1 MADIN
6 LSPYTA
12 EQQAMDRRRKMA
24 EAMQQQ
30 AVLPIEMPT
39 MPGVAVSP
47 YAGLVKLLQSYIA
60 GKNIEKSDAEQKAY
74 ESATMEDFAK
84 ILRNSG
90 KTETIPG
97 EITTPAITG
106 QYPEKQN
113 TLPTGE
119 AYPAVDISAGAMPIT
134 PSSAEVRAPDRQVPL
149 LTADALNNP
158 TFMKTSAGR
167 MMLAQALLQ
176 QKSQEQAAAKAAQ
189 AAALQVHPLAAGGAL
204 VQNGRVIAER
214 AKEETFHPPVTQIDP
229 VTGMPQTVAF
239 SNLGTRKVI
248 DTAGAYTP
256 DQWNSMP
263 MADKAKLLFDQ
274 YKFGNLTAEQLVQAG
289 QKNAQLGQELQK
301 LQFETGK
308 GGPGP
313 VSISRNAPMR
323 NLLNPAPVGIPA
335 INPAATPAVNAQPVV
350 APGSQVAPVV
360 NQALAPVGKKPYQ
373 PLNFVSKLQTPDA
386 FAAETNADKTIA
398 PEIKKSMINRYRSG
412 YPAALADEKAAATP
426 PQAVAPVPV
435 ATGEQPPAGLSP
447 KAQQQWMLDQA
458 KIKTEADKAEQKKA
472 RNLEQMPDLISS
484 AKAILQGNGG
494 VDAQGQPIKTQLPT
508 QSYGGAAVD
517 VLGGLIGKT
526 PQGAAQA
533 DRLKVIG
540 GAMVMA
546 MPRME
551 GPQSDA
557 DVRLYRE
564 MAGRV
569 GDETV
574 SIQRRL
580 AALDEVEKL
589 YSKYNK
595 TSGWK
600 VVK

>member
-24 EAMQQQ
+24 EALQQQ
-30 AVLPIEMPT
+30 AVAPIDMPT
-39 MPGVAVSP
+39 MPGVRVSP
-47 YAGLVKLLQSYIA
+47 MQGFAKLLQGYIA
-60 GKNIEKSDAEQKAY
+60 GKNLRKADEEQKAY

-97 EITTPAITG
+97 EVTTPAVTG
-106 QYPEKQN
+106 EYPEKQN

-158 TFMKTSAGR
+158 NFMKTSAGR

-176 QKSQEQAAAKAAQ
+176 QKSQEQAAAQAAQ

-204 VQNGRVIAER
+204 VQNGKVIAER

-263 MADKAKLLFDQ
+263 MEAKAKLLFDQ

-313 VSISRNAPMR
+313 VPIPKNAPMP
-323 NLLNPAPVGIPA
+323 NLLNPAPVGAPA
-335 INPAATPAVNAQPVV
+335 VNPAATPAVNAQPVV

-360 NQALAPVGKKPYQ
+360 NQALAPAVKKPYQ
-373 PLNFVSKLQTPDA
+373 ALNAPSP
-386 FAAETNADKTIA
+386 IA
-398 PEIKKSMINRYRSG
+398 
-412 YPAALADEKAAATP
+412 
-426 PQAVAPVPV
+426 APVPV
-435 ATGEQPPAGLSP
+435 VAPTPVVTGEQPPAGLSP

-600 VVK
+600 VVQ

>member
-12 EQQAMDRRRKMA
+12 EQQAMDRRRKLA

-30 AVLPIEMPT
+30 AMNPMEMPT
-39 MPGVAVSP
+39 MPGVRVSP
-47 YAGLVKLLQSYIA
+47 VAGLAKMLQAYVA
-60 GKNIEKSDAEQKAY
+60 KRNLNKSDAEQKAY

-97 EITTPAITG
+97 EVTTPAVTG
-106 QYPEKQN
+106 EYPEKQN

-158 TFMKTSAGR
+158 NFMKTSAGR

-176 QKSQEQAAAKAAQ
+176 QKSQEQAAAQAAQ

-263 MADKAKLLFDQ
+263 MEAKAKLLFDQ

-313 VSISRNAPMR
+313 VPIPKNAPMP
-323 NLLNPAPVGIPA
+323 NLLNPAPVGAPA
-335 INPAATPAVNAQPVV
+335 VNPAATPAVNAQPVV

-373 PLNFVSKLQTPDA
+373 ALNAPSPV
-386 FAAETNADKTIA
+386 AA
-398 PEIKKSMINRYRSG
+398 
-412 YPAALADEKAAATP
+412 PA
-426 PQAVAPVPV
+426 VV

-600 VVK
+600 VVQ

>member
-24 EAMQQQ
+24 EALQQQ
-30 AVLPIEMPT
+30 AMSPIEMPT

-47 YAGLVKLLQSYIA
+47 YAGLAKLLQGYIA
-60 GKNIEKSDAEQKAY
+60 GKNIQKSDAEQKAY

-97 EITTPAITG
+97 EVITPAVTG

-158 TFMKTSAGR
+158 NFMKTSAGR

-176 QKSQEQAAAKAAQ
+176 QKSQEQAAAQAAQ

-214 AKEETFHPPVTQIDP
+214 AKEETYHPPVTQIDP

-313 VSISRNAPMR
+313 VPIPRNAPMP
-323 NLLNPAPVGIPA
+323 NLLNPAPVAIPA
-335 INPAATPAVNAQPVV
+335 VNPAATPAVNAQPVV
-350 APGSQVAPVV
+350 VPGSQVAPVV
-360 NQALAPVGKKPYQ
+360 NQQLAPVGKKPYQ
-373 PLNFVSKLQTPDA
+373 ALN
-386 FAAETNADKTIA
+386 A
-398 PEIKKSMINRYRSG
+398 PSPI
-412 YPAALADEKAAATP
+412 ATP
-426 PQAVAPVPV
+426 APVVAPPPV
-435 ATGEQPPAGLSP
+435 AAGEQPPAGLSP

-600 VVK
+600 VVQ

>member
-30 AVLPIEMPT
+30 SLAPLEMPT
-39 MPGVAVSP
+39 TPGVQLSP
-47 YAGLVKLLQSYIA
+47 YAGLAKMLQAYVA
-60 GKNIEKSDAEQKAY
+60 KRNLNKSDAEQKAY

-97 EITTPAITG
+97 EVTTPAVTG
-106 QYPEKQN
+106 EYPEKQN

-158 TFMKTSAGR
+158 NFMKTSAGR

-176 QKSQEQAAAKAAQ
+176 QKSQEQAAAQAAQ

-229 VTGMPQTVAF
+229 ITGMPQTVAF

-256 DQWNSMP
+256 DQWNSMS
-263 MADKAKLLFDQ
+263 MADKAKMLFDQ
-274 YKFGNLTAEQLVQAG
+274 YKFGNLSAEQLVQAG

-313 VSISRNAPMR
+313 VPIPKNAPMP
-323 NLLNPAPVGIPA
+323 NLLNPAPVNIPA
-335 INPAATPAVNAQPVV
+335 VNSAATPAVNAQPVV

-360 NQALAPVGKKPYQ
+360 NQVLAPAVKKPYQ
-373 PLNFVSKLQTPDA
+373 ALNAPSP
-386 FAAETNADKTIA
+386 IA
-398 PEIKKSMINRYRSG
+398 
-412 YPAALADEKAAATP
+412 
-426 PQAVAPVPV
+426 APVSV
-435 ATGEQPPAGLSP
+435 ATGEQPPAELSP
-447 KAQQQWMLDQA
+447 KAKQQWMLDQA

-494 VDAQGQPIKTQLPT
+494 IDAQGQPIKTQLPT

-600 VVK
+600 VVQ